1 MDQRVRVCERFVN
14 DRYDG
19 VIGLGLREVRIGRYR
34 GRIREEKEDLGG
46 CVSNQS

>member
-1 MDQRVRVCERFVN
+1 MDRRVSVCEGFVN
-14 DRYDG
+14 DWYDG
-19 VIGLGLREVRIGRYR
+19 AIVLGLREVRVGRYR